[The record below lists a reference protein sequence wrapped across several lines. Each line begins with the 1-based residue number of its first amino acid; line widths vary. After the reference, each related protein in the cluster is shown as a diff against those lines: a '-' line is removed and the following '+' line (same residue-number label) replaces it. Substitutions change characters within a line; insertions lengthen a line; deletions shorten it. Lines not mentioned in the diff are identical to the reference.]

1 MKAWELTRDLL
12 RQTKPVVRSAEEQTW
27 DASEHMKGLDFGVS
41 LFWKSNVPGS
51 AAPENLMAGALQSLE
66 NQGFVLAPY
75 ADLLREGGEAL
86 AAGDFERLYT
96 IDMRLRV
103 LMRAARPDPEH
114 PSQKT
119 VRYSS
124 WEQFDAT
131 VNWPGDGAVDVGSD
145 DFADRIRGGW
155 LAQLVGAAAGTALEG
170 YSAENIMEVFG
181 PIRSYVREPNTYND
195 DITFEIAFL
204 EAFADKGY
212 AVTGADI
219 CERWTSLIPMGWS
232 AEAIALANMRRG
244 LLPPETATTD
254 NPFDEWIG
262 AQMRGTICGMVAPG
276 RAREAARLA
285 WVDGEVSHAANGILG
300 EVFNAVLAARAFVER
315 DTVSLLE
322 STIALFSTESEYGQ
336 VLAFALDACRKSPD
350 WRTAWA
356 RCDAKYVE
364 YNWIHVYPNAAAQVV
379 TLWFGRGDFDLTLEI
394 VCGIG
399 HDVDCNAAQILCV
412 LAIQQGSGIIA
423 DRWSAPLLAGD
434 IVTYMRR
441 PARIPFGDLVGQT
454 VEAVR
459 KWQGSGSGR

>member
-12 RQTKPVVRSAEEQTW
+12 RDTMPVVRSAEEQTW
-27 DASEHMKGLDFGVS
+27 DASALMNSLDFGTA

-51 AAPENLMAGALQSLE
+51 AAPENLMAAALQSLE
-66 NQGFVLAPY
+66 NKGFVLAPY
-75 ADLLREGGEAL
+75 EALLNEGIEAL
-86 AAGDFERLYT
+86 ARGDFERLYT

-103 LMRAARPDPEH
+103 LMRAARPDPRH

-119 VRYSS
+119 VRYRS
-124 WEQFDAT
+124 WAEFDAT
-131 VNWPGDGAVDVGSD
+131 VAWPADAAVDVGSG
-145 DFADRIRGGW
+145 DFADRIRAGW

-170 YSAENIMEVFG
+170 YSAENIMKVFG

-204 EAFADKGY
+204 EAFADKGH

-219 CERWTSLIPMGWS
+219 AERWTSLIPMGWS
-232 AEAIALANMRRG
+232 AEAIALASIRRG
-244 LLPPETATTD
+244 LLPPETGTTD

-285 WVDGEVSHAANGILG
+285 WIDGEVSHAANGILG
-300 EVFNAVLAARAFVER
+300 EVFNAVLAARAFTER
-315 DTVSLLE
+315 DTRSLLT

-336 VLAFALDACRKSPD
+336 VLAFALDACRNAAD
-350 WRTAWA
+350 WQSAWA
-356 RCDAKYVE
+356 RCDKKYIE
-364 YNWIHVYPNAAAQVV
+364 YNWIHAYPNAAAQVV
-379 TLWFGRGDFDLTLEI
+379 ALWFGKGDFDLTLEI

-412 LAIQQGSGIIA
+412 LAIQRGGGVIA
-423 DRWSAPLLAGD
+423 ERWSAPLLAGD

-441 PARIPFGDLVGQT
+441 PATIPFDALVAQT
-454 VEAVR
+454 VDAVR
-459 KWQGSGSGR
+459 RWER